1 MLGDSDG
8 SSKVIDMVDSARMK
22 VVETVAVTG
31 ASGFLGSHLIEQLSA
46 SGRYRIIAADTTR
59 NARSALI
66 ESLPHVEFRE
76 IDLRDRAALV
86 ALTTDADSVV
96 HLAALRPREVDA
108 KRRQAFEVNVIAA
121 YDLIELAAEHGVRRI
136 VFGSSHAVYGPFKEP
151 RTFRF
156 REDETGQAPNV
167 GMYGASKLAVE
178 AYLSAHAASGG
189 ADFISLRLGTV
200 YGPRVNRDNSLGG
213 MMLDAVA
220 AVRRGDRP
228 VVQWHPDAIHDLVYV
243 VDAASAIVAA
253 LETTTTATAINVVGP
268 PLPSTTVFGT
278 LVELVGGDPADI
290 DWQPDRARYQ
300 LVSQDKMLEVF
311 GPILDTPLGDG
322 LQAFIEWGDA
332 ELATAPSSTQGTDG

>member
-1 MLGDSDG
+1 
-8 SSKVIDMVDSARMK
+8 MVDMSDATQVK
-22 VVETVAVTG
+22 AAETVAVTG

-46 SGRYRIIAADTTR
+46 SGRYRVIGADTTR

-66 ESLPHVEFRE
+66 ESLPRVEFRE
-76 IDLRDRAALV
+76 IDLRDRDSLV
-86 ALTTDADSVV
+86 ALTTDSDSIV
-96 HLAALRPREVDA
+96 HLAALRPRAVDA
-108 KRRQAFEVNVIAA
+108 RPRQAFEVNVIAT

-136 VFGSSHAVYGPFKEP
+136 VFGSSHAVYGPFKQP

-156 REDETGQAPNV
+156 REHETGEAPNV

-189 ADFISLRLGTV
+189 PDYISLRLGTV

-243 VDAASAIVAA
+243 ADAAKAIVAA
-253 LETTTTATAINVVGP
+253 LETTAKATAINIVGP
-268 PLPSTTVFGT
+268 PLLSTTVFGT

-290 DWQPDRARYQ
+290 DWQPDRVRYQ
-300 LVSQDKMLEVF
+300 LVSQDKMLAIL
-311 GPILDTPLGDG
+311 GPILDTTLSDG

-332 ELATAPSSTQGTDG
+332 DLAATPTGAQGTDR